1 LQFSLRYD
9 HCVYLIHPV
18 AFKTIR
24 GQHLRR
30 CNLSRTTFTSIDH
43 FANFLTATFEVS
55 KDSTIDSPQEEP
67 QLRDFDLIFSQKAT
81 RNKRKVDNHIAMPRR
96 LSNPLLSS
104 SPPTPWPSFS
114 PSDKGATLART
125 TTAKASKIA
134 QFFTASPKS
143 KDAQS
148 AAAALLA
155 ASRAQEQAFRES
167 GTPPISS
174 ASLSLPTIS
183 LSTARADSTNMDE
196 PPTTL
201 FQPPSPAETRR
212 IARQHAQFGPLDS
225 QSHRY
230 VSRHQGGE
238 FPDPVMDEP
247 PYYYLLTTYISYLIL
262 IIFGHVRDFF
272 GMRFKEDNYRH
283 LKARNGYAALN
294 SDFDNFY
301 VRRLK
306 MRINDCFNR
315 PTTGVPGRYINL
327 LDRTSDDGNYHFQ
340 MTGTTTETLNVS
352 SYNYL
357 GFAQSEGPC
366 ADQVEETIR
375 KYGLS
380 SASPRAEVGTTDLA
394 VDCENLVAQFIGKES
409 AMVFSMGF
417 GTNASAFPALVG
429 KGDLI
434 ISDELNHASIRFG
447 SRLSG
452 AMIQSFKHNDM
463 KDLEARLR
471 EAISQGQP
479 RTHRPWKKILV
490 VVEGLY
496 SMEGTMCN
504 LPGLIRLKKRYKF
517 NLFVD
522 EAHSVGALGPRGRGV
537 CDYFGIDPAE
547 VDILMGTLTKSFGAN
562 GGYIAGDKAIV
573 DKLRVTNAGTLY
585 GETPTPA
592 VLAQIITALK
602 LINGEIMPGQGEE
615 RLQRI
620 AFNSRYLR
628 LGLKRLG
635 FIVYGHD
642 DSPIIPLL
650 LYHPAKMPAFSH
662 EMLKRKIS
670 VVVVGYPA
678 TPLISSRAPFC
689 ISAAHNK
696 EDMDRLL
703 VACDEIGNAL
713 QLKFASGIDG
723 GAPPLADG
731 VTWEMEQSRKRLE
744 KHDKVAKKLVQQPRW
759 ALDEVMRRGVQ
770 DVKVPLR

>member
-1 LQFSLRYD
+1 
-9 HCVYLIHPV
+9 
-18 AFKTIR
+18 
-24 GQHLRR
+24 
-30 CNLSRTTFTSIDH
+30 
-43 FANFLTATFEVS
+43 
-55 KDSTIDSPQEEP
+55 
-67 QLRDFDLIFSQKAT
+67 
-81 RNKRKVDNHIAMPRR
+81 
-96 LSNPLLSS
+96 
-104 SPPTPWPSFS
+104 
-114 PSDKGATLART
+114 
-125 TTAKASKIA
+125 
-134 QFFTASPKS
+134 
-143 KDAQS
+143 
-148 AAAALLA
+148 
-155 ASRAQEQAFRES
+155 
-167 GTPPISS
+167 
-174 ASLSLPTIS
+174 
-183 LSTARADSTNMDE
+183 MDE
-196 PPTTL
+196 PTTTL
-201 FQPPSPAETRR
+201 FQPPSAAE
-212 IARQHAQFGPLDS
+212 ARKLAKQHAQFGPLNS
-225 QSHRY
+225 VAHRY
-230 VSRHQGGE
+230 PSRHPGGE
-238 FPDPVMDEP
+238 FPEPVLDEP
-247 PYYYLLTTYISYLIL
+247 PYFYLLTTYISYLIL

-272 GMRFKEDNYRH
+272 GMKFKEDKYRN

-327 LDRTSDDGNYHFQ
+327 LDRTSDDGNFHFK

-366 ADQVEETIR
+366 ADAVEEVIR
-375 KYGLS
+375 RNGLS
-380 SASPRAEVGTTDLA
+380 TCSSRADAGTTDMA
-394 VDCENLVAQFIGKES
+394 IECEELIAEFVGKPS

-417 GTNASAFPALVG
+417 GTNAAIFPALVG

-452 AMIQSFKHNDM
+452 AMIESFKHNDM
-463 KDLEARLR
+463 KDLEKRLR

-504 LPGLIRLKKRYKF
+504 LPGLVRLKKRYKF
-517 NLFVD
+517 HLFID
-522 EAHSVGALGPRGRGV
+522 EAHSIGALGPRGRGV
-537 CDYFGIDPAE
+537 CDYFGINPAE

-562 GGYIAGDKAIV
+562 GGYVAGEKAAM
-573 DKLRVTNAGTLY
+573 DKLRVSNAGTIY
-585 GETPTPA
+585 GETMSPA
-592 VLAQIITALK
+592 VLAQIMVALR
-602 LINGEIMPGQGEE
+602 LINGEIVPGQGEE

-635 FIVYGHD
+635 FIVYGND
-642 DSPIIPLL
+642 DSPIIPIL

-678 TPLISSRAPFC
+678 TPLISSRARFC
-689 ISAAHNK
+689 VSSAHNK
-696 EDMDRLL
+696 EDMDRILA
-703 VACDEIGNAL
+703 ACDEIGNVL
-713 QLKFASGIDG
+713 SLKFASGIAG
-723 GAPPLADG
+723 GAPPLPEG

-744 KHDKVAKKLVQQPRW
+744 KHDKVSKAMVVSPRW
-759 ALDEVMRRGVQ
+759 TLDEVMRRGVQ
-770 DVKVPLR
+770 DVKYPLR